1 LAIFGRKLR
10 NPEKST
16 ECSRVLNYKMQ
27 GELLVEIK
35 TTRFGDVKIDE
46 NLIIT
51 LPEGILGFEDIK
63 RYIILDHFDKES
75 PFKWLQSIEDPSL
88 AFVITDPLMFVPEYK
103 ARISKEEIKAIDIS
117 GESKAII
124 VVIVNI
130 KRDHSEI
137 TVNLQGPI
145 VINAEKK
152 LAKQVV
158 IKESDYSVRHIIFSR
173 NQNKNLT
180 VEPPNYKKEA
190 KPQSL

>member
-1 LAIFGRKLR
+1 
-10 NPEKST
+10 
-16 ECSRVLNYKMQ
+16 M
-27 GELLVEIK
+27 EIK
-35 TTRFGDVKIDE
+35 TTRFGDIEIDE

-75 PFKWLQSIEDPSL
+75 PFKWLQSVEDPSL
-88 AFVITDPLMFVPEYK
+88 AFVITDPLIFVPDYK
-103 ARISKEEIKAIDIS
+103 TKVSKEEIKSIKLSDA
-117 GESKAII
+117 GKAII

-137 TVNLQGPI
+137 TINLQGPI

-158 IKESDYSVRHIIFSR
+158 IRESDYSVRHVIFSR
-173 NQNKNLT
+173 NQKETLT
-180 VEPPNYKKEA
+180 TEPSKYKKVA
-190 KPQSL
+190 KSHSL